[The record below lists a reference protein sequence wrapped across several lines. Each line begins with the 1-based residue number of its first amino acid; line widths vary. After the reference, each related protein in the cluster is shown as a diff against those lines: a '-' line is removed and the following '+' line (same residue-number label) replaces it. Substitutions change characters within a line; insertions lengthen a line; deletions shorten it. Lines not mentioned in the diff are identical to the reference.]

1 MYVPDAFRVVDREV
15 VAGFIATYGFAVVV
29 THGREG
35 PFATHVPLVLERD
48 GDRDVLL
55 GHVARANP
63 HWRHFDGEGEALVIF
78 QGPHAY
84 VSPSWYA
91 TSPAVPTWNYAV
103 VHAYGRPRVIDD
115 ASRVH
120 AVLER
125 LVTRYETSTRSEPW
139 RLSTLPPEYAERM
152 TNAIV
157 GFEIQVERV
166 EAKFKLG
173 QNRSREDI
181 QGLIEGLVDEGGV
194 SGRALAEFMR
204 SAEGS
209 ESEGA

>member
-1 MYVPDAFRVVDREV
+1 MYVPEAFRVIDREIV
-15 VAGFIATYGFAVVV
+15 ERFIATYGFAVVV
-29 THGREG
+29 SQSGEG
-35 PFATHVPLVLERD
+35 SFATHAPLLLDRD

-63 HWRHFDGEGEALVIF
+63 HWRSFDGASEALVIF
-78 QGPHAY
+78 QGPHSY

-103 VHAYGRPRVIDD
+103 VHAYGRPKVIEDSARVRGI
-115 ASRVH
+115 
-120 AVLER
+120 LER
-125 LVTRYETSTRSEPW
+125 LVIRHEAAMHSEPW
-139 RLSTLPPEYAERM
+139 SASVLPPEYVERM

-157 GFEIQVERV
+157 GFEMQVDRV

-181 QGLIEGLVDEGGV
+181 QGVIEGLVDEGGA
-194 SGRALAEFMR
+194 SGRALAEFTR
-204 SAEGS
+204 NALGTED
-209 ESEGA
+209 A

>member
-1 MYVPDAFRVVDREV
+1 MYVPDAFRVADREIV
-15 VAGFIATYGFAVVV
+15 RRFIATYGFAVVV
-29 THGREG
+29 NQDREG
-35 PFATHVPLVLERD
+35 PVATHIPLCLDRQ

-63 HWRHFDGEGEALVIF
+63 HWHSFDGAAEALVIF

-103 VHAYGRPRVIDD
+103 VHVYGRPRVVDD
-115 ASRVH
+115 ASRVR
-120 AVLER
+120 AILGR
-125 LVTRYETSTRSEPW
+125 LVAQYEASMHSEPW
-139 RLSTLPPEYAERM
+139 STSALPPDYVERM
-152 TNAIV
+152 TSAIV
-157 GFEIQVERV
+157 AFEMQVDRV

-181 QGLIEGLVDEGGV
+181 QGVIDGLTTEGGAG
-194 SGRALAEFMR
+194 GRALAEFTR
-204 SAEGS
+204 VTLET
-209 ESEGA
+209 EGA